1 MSDGKKLLLLLVC
14 VVYIFAAGLLP
25 ILLAGH
31 LHPALRIL
39 IFYSSS
45 VGLYFAVKLTE
56 KN

>member
-1 MSDGKKLLLLLVC
+1 VSDGKKLLLLLVC